1 MPTDDKYAICQM
13 LHIGIIKY
21 FINLHSYNAEIGAQK
36 FPWSLSSY
44 PWARARFQKLN
55 RAFFFTN

>member
-1 MPTDDKYAICQM
+1 MTKTMPTDDKYAICQI

-36 FPWSLSSY
+36 FP
-44 PWARARFQKLN
+44 
-55 RAFFFTN
+55 